1 LIASLTLATLLA
13 SRAQQADAPVMQ
25 PADWREA
32 SKVWVADAFQLDDAA
47 KRQAAIER
55 VRHAMTS
62 ADIEE
67 ARAGIS
73 TFVRLGQIQFDKA
86 SFRPVVRALL
96 ASKDPATRAAA
107 ASAFTITGADPEDLS
122 RIFALADDSAPEV
135 RDGLTYVIVQLTKY
149 DLTGKEASDAILKLM
164 DKLPRDARSVA
175 HALWGAKFSPEIEA
189 RVLDYC
195 RNITG
200 FEVGYNFFYGSL
212 STQANKSEASVKR
225 LIEIL
230 ADEDTTNKAGRA
242 AWGLQ
247 QGVSRAQYPLVAD
260 AMVKV
265 IEARSDGNLRNIAL
279 QCLRTYGSAAQ
290 APALK
295 AIMAKPGVNG
305 ELRTSLEQALA
316 AIDPRPAEGATD
328 SSPVKS
334 TAPTASAA
342 PVASAQPSTENAN
355 IEVEWKEKWW
365 PATIVK
371 KDGDRTL
378 IHYVG
383 YGSDWDEWVTADRI
397 RALATAAKTASEPAK
412 TEAVTQ
418 PNAQLIEQN
427 RMAARTRANKD
438 RETYTIEQLREIETL
453 YQVAN
458 TKGKRSPEARA
469 SLTQLLDKYDKANRT
484 GCATLYLGQASEG
497 EERLKYLT
505 TAVEKF
511 SDCYYFNGCQ
521 VGGYGRYVLLLTLWE
536 RGEKDKARALLGEL
550 KTTYKD
556 ATGHRGER
564 MGDVAEAVEK
574 QLEAEPNPK

>member
-1 LIASLTLATLLA
+1 
-13 SRAQQADAPVMQ
+13 
-25 PADWREA
+25 
-32 SKVWVADAFQLDDAA
+32 
-47 KRQAAIER
+47 
-55 VRHAMTS
+55 
-62 ADIEE
+62 
-67 ARAGIS
+67 
-73 TFVRLGQIQFDKA
+73 
-86 SFRPVVRALL
+86 VRALL
-96 ASKDPATRAAA
+96 TSKDSGTRAAA

-122 RIFALADDSAPEV
+122 RIFALADDSASEV

-189 RVLDYC
+189 RVLEYC

-265 IEARSDGNLRNIAL
+265 IEARSDGNLRSRAL

-295 AIMAKPGVNG
+295 AILAKPGVTG
-305 ELRTSLEQALA
+305 EFRTSLEQTLA
-316 AIDPRPAEGATD
+316 AIDPRPTGGATD

-397 RALATAAKTASEPAK
+397 RALGTAAKTPVNQPSRKRFLSLMRNSSSKTAWQPA
-412 TEAVTQ
+412 
-418 PNAQLIEQN
+418 PG
-427 RMAARTRANKD
+427 NKD
-438 RETYTIEQLREIETL
+438 RETYTIEQLRENRDAL
-453 YQVAN
+453 PG
-458 TKGKRSPEARA
+458 GKHEGQTQPRSSRQPH
-469 SLTQLLDKYDKANRT
+469 ST
-484 GCATLYLGQASEG
+484 
-497 EERLKYLT
+497 
-505 TAVEKF
+505 
-511 SDCYYFNGCQ
+511 
-521 VGGYGRYVLLLTLWE
+521 
-536 RGEKDKARALLGEL
+536 
-550 KTTYKD
+550 
-556 ATGHRGER
+556 
-564 MGDVAEAVEK
+564 
-574 QLEAEPNPK
+574 P